1 MDCGGIKI
9 NITYNCKWNLQMRSR
24 FTIWIKVKGLNV
36 LLLHPW
42 SSPAKTHLWIL
53 GRMCLVDMC
62 GLFSLSAELF
72 MLLTPQW
79 STPSTWASN
88 ISVEIKKKGVGCRE
102 VGQGGVDPEGIRG
115 VFKASSVCCTMTLGS
130 MKAKV
135 LKTDNTFFSCVKS
148 KCAVSSHSWVADL
161 KRVNEKCFNRFS
173 ITQICFL
180 KPISGRWSRIW
191 AILYIWSRCKYL
203 V

>member
-1 MDCGGIKI
+1 
-9 NITYNCKWNLQMRSR
+9 MRSR

-36 LLLHPW
+36 PLLHAW
-42 SSPAKTHLWIL
+42 SSPANAHLWIP
-53 GRMCLVDMC
+53 GRVCLVDMC

-88 ISVEIKKKGVGCRE
+88 ISVEMKKKGEGCRE

-135 LKTDNTFFSCVKS
+135 SKTDNTFFSCVKS
-148 KCAVSSHSWVADL
+148 KCAVSRHSWVVGS
-161 KRVNEKCFNRFS
+161 KRANEKCLIRFS
-173 ITQICFL
+173 VAQLCFL
-180 KPISGRWSRIW
+180 ESKLEPHLSHSLDLIQM
-191 AILYIWSRCKYL
+191 
-203 V
+203 